1 MVKHACL
8 FHLCL
13 ISAPYREFL
22 RVFHKTLFQNKGDLV
37 VFIQHSH
44 SICLKLNQR
53 KRRSIMKLGINH
65 KSLDMVLKEVCID
78 VLINLEVGASKL
90 DVA

>member
-1 MVKHACL
+1 
-8 FHLCL
+8 
-13 ISAPYREFL
+13 
-22 RVFHKTLFQNKGDLV
+22 
-37 VFIQHSH
+37 
-44 SICLKLNQR
+44 
-53 KRRSIMKLGINH
+53 MKLGINH